1 MVTHIETGVMNSP
14 KYLSQQLDHLGL
26 IAGMFDELEFGQ
38 LIDELIPQD
47 TTQRLV
53 SVGQAVKAMV
63 LNGLGF
69 ANRALYLTP
78 LFFRDKPTE
87 RLIGKGILPEHLHD
101 DLLGRSLD
109 ALYEYDVSKLYP
121 QLAALAVKKLGLL
134 TRFGHLDSTSFH
146 TDGRYNSDAE
156 PEAEVVHITK
166 GYSRDHR
173 PDLNQ
178 VVLQLINERQAG
190 IPLVMQILNGNNSD
204 QVSFHEMIQGFSE
217 QMQETFEL
225 EYMVAD
231 SALYTADKLAQL
243 SWLWWITRVPE
254 RLRLAQKKIEQYAP
268 ELMINPNEAAAKS
281 IEVEYGGV
289 QQRWLVHF
297 SPQAYQRATK
307 NLHKKWLTNST
318 AELNHLNKLCKQNF
332 ACEADARKAY
342 QAFEKTLKY
351 SFLTEF
357 TIHKIPRFNGKGRP
371 KKDSP
376 PDYFEYQ
383 IEAALASDW
392 STYNQ
397 ILQRKSCFILAT
409 NQLDSQ
415 ALTDDELFS
424 AYKDQQ
430 KVERGFRFLKDPM
443 FMASTLYLNSPKR
456 IEALM
461 MVMTLS
467 LLIYAA
473 LEHRIREALQSEGA
487 TFQDQKGRATQRPT
501 VRWVFQY
508 FTGIH
513 LLQINEA
520 EYTQYLVLNLR
531 EVQMSLLRC
540 LGERYVALYAD
551 SG

>member
-1 MVTHIETGVMNSP
+1 MAAHIETGVMNSP

-26 IAGMFDELEFGQ
+26 IAGIIDELELVQ
-38 LIDELIPQD
+38 LIDEIIPQD
-47 TTQRLV
+47 KTQRIV
-53 SVGQAVKAMV
+53 SIGQAVKAMV

-78 LFFRDKPTE
+78 LFFRNKPTE
-87 RLIGKGILPEHLHD
+87 RLIGEGILPEHLHD

-109 ALYEYDVSKLYP
+109 TLYEYGVSKLYP
-121 QLAALAVKKLGLL
+121 QLAALTVKKLGLL

-146 TDGRYNSDAE
+146 TDGRYNSDAD
-156 PEAEVVHITK
+156 PEEGVVHITK

-178 VVLQLINERQAG
+178 IVLQLINEQQAG
-190 IPLVMQILNGNNSD
+190 IPLVMQVLNGNNSD
-204 QVSFHEMIQGFSE
+204 QVSFHEMIQGFKE
-217 QMQETFEL
+217 QMQETFGL

-231 SALYTADKLAQL
+231 SALYTGEKLVEL

-254 RLRLAQKKIEQYAP
+254 GLTLAQEKIEQYAP
-268 ELMINPNEAAAKS
+268 ELMINPNEAAATS

-289 QQRWLVHF
+289 AQRWLIHF
-297 SPQAYQRATK
+297 SPQAYQRAIK
-307 NLHKKWLTNST
+307 NLHKKWLANST
-318 AELNHLNKLCKQNF
+318 TEFNRLNKLCKQHF

-342 QAFEKTLKY
+342 QQFEKTLKY

-357 TIHKIPRFNGKGRP
+357 TIHEIPRFNGKGRP
-371 KKDSP
+371 KKDRS

-392 STYNQ
+392 STYNEQ
-397 ILQRKSCFILAT
+397 LRRKSCFILAT
-409 NQLDSQ
+409 NQLDTQ
-415 ALTDDELFS
+415 ALTDDELFK
-424 AYKDQQ
+424 AYKEQQ

-443 FMASTLYLNSPKR
+443 FMASTFYLNSPKR

-487 TFQDQKGRATQRPT
+487 TFQDQKGQATQRPT
-501 VRWVFQY
+501 ARWVFQY

-513 LLQINEA
+513 VLQINKD

-531 EVQMSLLRC
+531 EAHMTLLRC
-540 LGERYVALYAD
+540 LGERYLALYTD
-551 SG
+551 FG